1 MPRCVRVTDNSR
13 VAFQCIEFQYALSQ
27 YVTTMPGKMKKPAKK
42 AAVPKMTMGSATRFI
57 NSEMKKMTPGGPSK
71 PSAGAIRMAEGI
83 LKKAGRMK
91 YGSMTAPKAKYG
103 MKTRKK
109 KR

>member
-1 MPRCVRVTDNSR
+1 M
-13 VAFQCIEFQYALSQ
+13 IH
-27 YVTTMPGKMKKPAKK
+27 GKKGKKKPRKK
-42 AAVPKMTMGSATRFI
+42 MTVGGKTKMSAVPKMTMGSATRFI
-57 NSEMKKMTPGGPSK
+57 NSEMKKMTPGGATK

-83 LKKAGRMK
+83 LKKAGKMK